1 MDNVEFFFRKK
12 SLINL
17 LFGFGFIT
25 SSFSQIVI
33 NEIMVAPGST
43 YQILSGADNSDGC
56 IQSMYSSTAGC
67 GQEWVEIY
75 NSGCTSVNIG
85 CWSIGGMDG
94 SLNGGVF
101 SFPAGTTIGPRAFI
115 TLGGANSGATFNL
128 STYLPANGTGS
139 LWGSSVGRWHIP
151 NTDGWLILY
160 DQNRAFVDGVWWTT
174 LTGDPATKINT
185 DASYVATM
193 TRPSP
198 CGGGTLT
205 DAKTNQ
211 ASMERILFDI
221 NVASDM
227 GKTFARTADAGGTWF
242 QDATPTRG
250 TTNDVLVSCPLPIE
264 LISFEA
270 SLYKRQ
276 VELIWQT
283 ASELNNDYFCI
294 ERSSNGVDWKVL
306 ETIEGA
312 GISNESLSYQTYDPY
327 PLKGISYYRLKQTD
341 YDGKFTYSSI
351 ESISNTEGVMVL
363 PNPGSGLFFVSGLS
377 ERKESEILIR
387 DITGKEIIKIHS
399 DGLQSQAIDLSQHPG
414 GIYFVT
420 INSEETIR
428 IIKLRD

>member
-12 SLINL
+12 SLLNL
-17 LFGFGFIT
+17 LFVLGFIT

-43 YQILSGADNSDGC
+43 YTILSGADNSDGC
-56 IQSMYSSTAGC
+56 KQSMYSSTVGC

-75 NSGCTSVNIG
+75 NSGCTAVNIG

-94 SLNGGVF
+94 GLNGGVF
-101 SFPAGTTIGPRAFI
+101 SFPAGTTIGPHAFI

-139 LWGSSVGRWHIP
+139 LWGSGAARWHLP
-151 NTDGWLILY
+151 NGDGWLILY
-160 DQNRAFVDGVWWTT
+160 DQNKAFVDGVWWTSS
-174 LTGDPATKINT
+174 TGDPATMINT

-193 TRPSP
+193 TRPTP
-198 CGGGTLT
+198 CGGGTFT

-221 NVASDM
+221 NATSDM

-242 QDATPTRG
+242 QDATPTLG

-283 ASELNNDYFCI
+283 ASERNNDYFSV
-294 ERSSNGVDWKVL
+294 ERSANGIDWSVI
-306 ETIEGA
+306 ETVEGA
-312 GISNESLSYQTYDPY
+312 GSSTELLSYETFDLE
-327 PLKGISYYRLKQTD
+327 PLRGISYYRLKQTD
-341 YDGKFTYSSI
+341 FDGKTSYSEI
-351 ESISNTEGVMVL
+351 RTISNTSELMVL
-363 PNPGSGLFFVSGLS
+363 PNPGSGLFYISGLS
-377 ERKESEILIR
+377 DRQESIIVVR
-387 DITGKEIIKIHS
+387 DITGKEITKMTAQKEMQQ
-399 DGLQSQAIDLSQHPG
+399 LDLSQQPSG
-414 GIYFVT
+414 VYFVT
-420 INSEETIR
+420 INAEETIR
-428 IIKLRD
+428 VIKVTE